1 MKHLN
6 KLIVIAILFVGIL
19 SYGQD
24 KNNPWAVSFGFN
36 AIDGARV
43 SAAQSVQNQFSEY
56 LNTKDYWSVMP
67 SVSYVNISRYMG
79 DNFSFGA
86 TGSINKV
93 DKFVGPRLENGDF
106 LVLRPTDLTYL
117 GLDAVINYSFQSLI
131 GSKWLE
137 PIAHV
142 GGGYLFLGDNSAG
155 TINGGFGLNLW
166 FSENVALSVRSTY
179 KHSFDENRFSVPTH
193 IQHMVGITFKFGGT
207 DTDGDG
213 VFDKDDECPTEA
225 GSKLLKGCPDAD
237 NDGIADKDDACP
249 NVAGTAALKGCP
261 DTDGDGIADNEDDCP
276 EVAGLPAFKGCPD
289 TDGDGVKD
297 SEDGC
302 PTVAGPK
309 ENKGCPWPD
318 TDGDGVLDKDD
329 RCPEVKGTKANF
341 GCPEVTDD
349 AVKKLNEF
357 AKTILFDSGK
367 AAIKVESQETLDAIK
382 SVIREYPTARFMIE
396 GHTDSTGSLETNM
409 RLSKER
415 AAAIKSY
422 LIENGISASRLESEG
437 FGPNQPVGSNKTAA
451 GRKQNRRTE
460 VKVIK

>member
-6 KLIVIAILFVGIL
+6 KLVVIAILFVGIL

-155 TINGGFGLNLW
+155 TLNGGLGLNFW
-166 FSENVALSVRSTY
+166 FSEYVALSVRSTY
-179 KHSFDENRFSVPTH
+179 KHSFDENRLSIPTH
-193 IQHMVGITFKFGGT
+193 MQHMVGITFKFGGT

-237 NDGIADKDDACP
+237 NDGIADKDDVCP
-249 NVAGTAALKGCP
+249 NAAGTAAFKGCP
-261 DTDGDGIADNEDDCP
+261 DTDGDGIADNEDACP

-329 RCPEVKGTKANF
+329 RCPQVKGTKANF

-349 AVKKLNEF
+349 AVRKLNEF
-357 AKTILFDSGK
+357 AKTILFDTGK
-367 AAIKVESQETLDAIK
+367 ASIKVESQETLDAIK

>member
-249 NVAGTAALKGCP
+249 NAAGTAALKGCP

-367 AAIKVESQETLDAIK
+367 AAIKVESKETLDAIK

>member
-6 KLIVIAILFVGIL
+6 KIIVIAILFVGIL

-56 LNTKDYWSVMP
+56 LNTKDYWSIMP

-106 LVLRPTDLTYL
+106 SVLRPTDLTYL

-166 FSENVALSVRSTY
+166 FSESVALSVRSTY

-213 VFDKDDECPTEA
+213 VFDKEDECPTEA

-237 NDGIADKDDACP
+237 SDGIADKDDACP
-249 NVAGTAALKGCP
+249 NVAGLAAFNGCP

-276 EVAGLPAFKGCPD
+276 EVAGLTALKGCPD

-329 RCPEVKGTKANF
+329 KCPDVKGTKANF
-341 GCPEVTDD
+341 GCPD
-349 AVKKLNEF
+349 AAEAINKLNEF

-422 LIENGISASRLESEG
+422 LVENGIQASRLESEG